1 MSVKKFLK
9 KVFKSLNMD
18 SFEFN
23 GKKKSLKTLL
33 NKLKKRRVKILKQ
46 LKTEK
51 KKKIVDE
58 LQEECDLLNMHIK
71 NGKKKFNELKKKV

>member
-1 MSVKKFLK
+1 MGVKKFIK
-9 KVFKSLNMD
+9 KVFKSLDMK

-51 KKKIVDE
+51 KQKVVDA
-58 LQEECDLLNMHIK
+58 LQEECDLINMHIK
-71 NGKKKFNELKKKV
+71 NGKKKFNELTKKA